1 MTSNKEGTD
10 VANRTI
16 LHDWLGILYS
26 CVYLWVTVMYMIRL
40 APPGSQV
47 LCKSGQIVLLPLFKP
62 SALSLWP
69 ALMPMVQMVY
79 WLSVSVRAAI
89 MGPYAYVGIISPGKR
104 PFELNVLTLI
114 HAWLLSV
121 PLLVYILATI
131 FFAPLVLL
139 FGIFLYRKS
148 DAFFVSCLCCLQLL
162 SFLVLDLTSFVLF
175 FVALL
180 LASFS
185 SLSFPSSRLSSSSL
199 LLVVLFSN
207 SSFFTAATIAIGFA
221 FMFIPMQLAF
231 GRCSYYCC
239 CCQCLC
245 LSPRCRSDKR
255 WNEVEQRWEK
265 VRDDDDAASSSSSIS
280 SISSSSPTT
289 GTDDEDN
296 IADQIDLLALKAL
309 VTVFF
314 SLFAASV
321 YFAPYYFGT
330 GGSWEKMV
338 NGMVELPSFN
348 LLSVRRMFE
357 NLELALTWPKL
368 SYEFEIPTEFTV
380 GVFFLQY
387 STEVV
392 RWLYERWLKDIR
404 VTQRHFAF
412 ALLPFKYAFAY
423 ASLAQVRVCF
433 FLVFFLVFF
442 VLEVFFLLLSFF
454 FLLSFILFFSP
465 HSPSSPFSF
474 LPILLPPF
482 SFCRRHS
489 S

>member
-10 VANRTI
+10 IANRTI

-26 CVYLWVTVMYMIRL
+26 CVYLWVTVMYMVRL

-185 SLSFPSSRLSSSSL
+185 SLSFPFLSF
-199 LLVVLFSN
+199 LF
-207 SSFFTAATIAIGFA
+207 
-221 FMFIPMQLAF
+221 
-231 GRCSYYCC
+231 
-239 CCQCLC
+239 
-245 LSPRCRSDKR
+245 
-255 WNEVEQRWEK
+255 
-265 VRDDDDAASSSSSIS
+265 
-280 SISSSSPTT
+280 
-289 GTDDEDN
+289 
-296 IADQIDLLALKAL
+296 
-309 VTVFF
+309 FF
-314 SLFAASV
+314 SSCCSLF
-321 YFAPYYFGT
+321 
-330 GGSWEKMV
+330 K
-338 NGMVELPSFN
+338 
-348 LLSVRRMFE
+348 
-357 NLELALTWPKL
+357 
-368 SYEFEIPTEFTV
+368 
-380 GVFFLQY
+380 
-387 STEVV
+387 
-392 RWLYERWLKDIR
+392 
-404 VTQRHFAF
+404 
-412 ALLPFKYAFAY
+412 
-423 ASLAQVRVCF
+423 
-433 FLVFFLVFF
+433 
-442 VLEVFFLLLSFF
+442 FF
-454 FLLSFILFFSP
+454 FL
-465 HSPSSPFSF
+465 HSRHHCHWLCIHVHSHAARVWT
-474 LPILLPPF
+474 LLVLLLLLPVLVLVPTLPLRQALERGGAEMGE
-482 SFCRRHS
+482 SA
-489 S
+489 